1 MLQSDLAVCVWLPL
15 YPLRCEEE
23 RRPRLRSEPT
33 ALLAPGDTKRVWMV
47 SSLARRMGVRPGVTV
62 SQAIGLCPPL
72 VLLEPD
78 PVWYDERFARLLLA
92 LSGVSPVIEPAELGR
107 AYVGVDGL
115 EGLYGGP
122 ERVMAAIAAGAAE
135 AAEEP
140 GPILPAPSLPPAA
153 PAAGGGWGGRL
164 GWGRGKFTAWVAAT
178 RARPGGF
185 VIVADGARREF
196 LASQPV
202 AVLPLDPDAH
212 RRLLQ
217 LGLKTL
223 GDLTA
228 LPEAAVTSQFGRA
241 GRLAWRLAAGL
252 VADPVTG
259 REVPEPITAALDFP
273 TPIADREIL
282 ANTIGKLIERAL
294 KSPRR
299 TGWRVHTVRARA
311 ALEQGASWLCEITLK
326 DPSADGPRIAAPLR
340 TRLEQTPPT
349 GAVERLVVEFTA
361 FAPGTAELQ
370 LFARDAASAARAGRR
385 KALRAAAHE
394 IKTRLKRPMLSH
406 VIEVH
411 PWSRLPERRYA
422 LIDYEP

>member
-1 MLQSDLAVCVWLPL
+1 MLQSDLAVCIWLPL

-23 RRPRLRSEPT
+23 RRPRLRSQPT
-33 ALLAPGDTKRVWMV
+33 ALLSPDATKRVWMV
-47 SSLARRMGVRPGVTV
+47 SPLARRMGVRPGVTV

-92 LSGVSPVIEPAELGR
+92 LSNVSPVVEPAELGR
-107 AYVGVDGL
+107 AYIGVDGL
-115 EGLYGGP
+115 EGLYGRP
-122 ERVMAAIAAGAAE
+122 ERVAAAVAAAAAGAAGDVPQILS
-135 AAEEP
+135 AASAR
-140 GPILPAPSLPPAA
+140 I
-153 PAAGGGWGGRL
+153 

-178 RARPGGF
+178 RARPGEF
-185 VIVADGARREF
+185 VIVAEEGRREF

-202 AVLPLDPDAH
+202 AVLPLDPDTH

-228 LPEAAVTSQFGRA
+228 LPEAAVTSQFGRT
-241 GRLAWRLAAGL
+241 GRLVWRLAAGL
-252 VADPVTG
+252 IADPVTG

-273 TPIADREIL
+273 TPIADRTIL
-282 ANTIGKLIERAL
+282 ANTIGKLVERAL

-340 TRLEQTPPT
+340 TRLEQTPPA

-394 IKTRLKRPMLSH
+394 IKTRLKRSMLSH